1 MKEIE
6 IKYSDINT
14 TLSAKEIKQ
23 LEKAKTKAVVYD
35 EDSPELSDEE
45 LQQFKRI
52 NSLSRNK
59 ETISMRISPSTL
71 KKAKRYGKGYTSFL
85 SRLLDLAIDDPEMVK
100 KCL

>member
-1 MKEIE
+1 MKEI
-6 IKYSDINT
+6 KYNDIDT
-14 TLSAKEIKQ
+14 TLSVKEIKQ
-23 LEKAKTKAVVYD
+23 LEKAKTKAIVYD

-45 LQQFKRI
+45 LQKFKRI

-59 ETISMRISPSTL
+59 ETISMRISPNTL